1 MTFFDLLVGIFINIA
16 SFENSEIHSY
26 LYLYILL
33 IAYNA
38 KFELTAYSLYFVSY
52 HLKSKF
58 DNEPNLLS
66 SFQDIILDIFSYEVR
81 HTIVTLIPFKD
92 VCSSRRGSR

>member
-1 MTFFDLLVGIFINIA
+1 MTFYDLLVGIFINIA
-16 SFENSEIHSY
+16 SFENSEIHS
-26 LYLYILL
+26 YLYILL

-66 SFQDIILDIFSYEVR
+66 SFQDIILDIFS
-81 HTIVTLIPFKD
+81 
-92 VCSSRRGSR
+92 